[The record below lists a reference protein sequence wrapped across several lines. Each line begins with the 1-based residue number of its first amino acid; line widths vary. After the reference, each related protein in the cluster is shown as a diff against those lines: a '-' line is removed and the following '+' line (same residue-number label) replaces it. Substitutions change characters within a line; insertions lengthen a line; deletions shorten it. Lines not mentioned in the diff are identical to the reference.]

1 MELLRRFAVRRKGVG
16 TILGAA
22 YFIIIVLAIFNLIM
36 WEVNQY
42 DAYQQLVGQMNQIDQ
57 ERVSENLEFVE
68 AGMTDVKKIAGKY
81 YCNLTVRNLGGIT
94 TNVVRIYFY
103 NLSDTSPKALKI
115 IEKGATGVDYLTNG
129 FINPGED
136 KHKIGVVT
144 SLDIVTMKGKS
155 QSFYIYLATERGR
168 TFSTFY
174 PRAMLLPPG
183 GSVPYIDIGPLRFVF
198 DYNSLNYST
207 LSHPLGNT
215 QAWRIDGY
223 TSGTSIMFFV
233 KVINIDT
240 VYDIKLLKYCV
251 FDCIEMAATGA
262 SQKISSFYIVSNAS
276 ICPETSMYAYDENL
290 YQKLPHVPDPENP
303 NSMIP
308 NIIKFGAAEW
318 GTNKK
323 MYLFTG
329 GGGYPQYEYL
339 VLMGFYY
346 EFPIGVHTYGVT
358 VPFVAIRVNTPT

>member
-1 MELLRRFAVRRKGVG
+1 MELLKSFAVGRKGVG

-42 DAYQQLVGQMNQIDQ
+42 DTYQQLVGQMNQVDQ

-68 AGMTDVKKIAGKY
+68 AGMIDVTKIAGKY

-183 GSVPYIDIGPLRFVF
+183 GVYPTLISVL
-198 DYNSLNYST
+198 
-207 LSHPLGNT
+207 
-215 QAWRIDGY
+215 
-223 TSGTSIMFFV
+223 
-233 KVINIDT
+233 
-240 VYDIKLLKYCV
+240 
-251 FDCIEMAATGA
+251 
-262 SQKISSFYIVSNAS
+262 
-276 ICPETSMYAYDENL
+276 
-290 YQKLPHVPDPENP
+290 
-303 NSMIP
+303 
-308 NIIKFGAAEW
+308 
-318 GTNKK
+318 
-323 MYLFTG
+323 
-329 GGGYPQYEYL
+329 
-339 VLMGFYY
+339 
-346 EFPIGVHTYGVT
+346 
-358 VPFVAIRVNTPT
+358 